1 MHYKTRDRSPKKPT
15 LVEQTPPPRRS
26 AVLYARVSSRD
37 QEREGFSIPAQQK
50 LIHEYAASHGFQIL
64 EEFIDVET
72 AKKSGRTNFTR
83 MLAYVRKR
91 KVNPPVVLVEKTDR
105 LYRNLKDWVIVDE
118 MKTEIHL
125 VKENVVISE
134 DSRSSEKFM
143 HGIKV
148 LMAKNYVDNLS
159 EEVKKGM
166 FMKAEEG
173 HWPSRAPFGYLNRR
187 DGDKSYIV
195 PDPERALMVR
205 NLFEMYDKGG
215 HSIED
220 LATYARSFGLTGRL
234 GGKLLPGQIHI
245 ILRNPIYAGQFRFA
259 GTLYRS
265 KDPTLVSA
273 DLFERVQARLDGHP
287 DTRPGP
293 RNLLYQGLMTC
304 GHCGAKVTGEV
315 HKGKYTYYRCAQLCT
330 KDKYTYVREERIA
343 ELLAQTVVRGLQL
356 PADKLA
362 FAART
367 LKLARVDIVRETEVR
382 LADARARYDRLKRLL
397 DKAYED
403 KLDGRIDDA
412 FFARK
417 RLEWEEGMQIA
428 HEDVSRYTRSDLK
441 VMDTA
446 LEVLELVSSA
456 YEAFIRKEP
465 SQQRKLLNLLLSNCE
480 LRSGTLYPAYRKPFD
495 ALAEFASDKN
505 TDGAESATSDL
516 RHQVW
521 SGRRDLNPRPLGP
534 EPSALAR
541 LRYAPSGP
549 ELLPRGCGVKEEES
563 GGAMVGAV
571 HPQEEALLTGSQGTR
586 RHRAQGE
593 ALAERPRFSLG

>member
-1 MHYKTRDRSPKKPT
+1 MHYKTRDRKPKKLT
-15 LVEQTPPPRRS
+15 LVEDAPVARRP

-50 LIHEYAASHGFQIL
+50 AIHEYAASKGFHIL
-64 EEFIDVET
+64 EEFIDIET

-91 KVNPPVVLVEKTDR
+91 HVNPPVVLVEKTDR

-166 FMKAEEG
+166 DMKAEEG

-187 DGDKSYIV
+187 DGDKSFIV

-205 NLFEMYDKGG
+205 NLFELYDKGG
-215 HSIED
+215 HSILD
-220 LATYARSFGLTGRL
+220 LAAYARGAGLTGRL
-234 GGKLLPGQIHI
+234 GGRLIAGQLHI
-245 ILRNPIYAGQFRFA
+245 ILRNPIYSGEFRY
-259 GTLYRS
+259 GGKLYRS
-265 KDPTLVSA
+265 KDPVLVDR
-273 DLFERVQARLDGHP
+273 DLWQRVQDRLDGHP

-304 GHCGAKVTGEV
+304 GHCGAKITGEV
-315 HKGKYTYYRCAQLCT
+315 KREKYTYYRCSQLCT
-330 KDKYTYVREERIA
+330 KDEHTYVREERIA
-343 ELLAQTVVRGLQL
+343 QMLAETVVRGLQL
-356 PADKLA
+356 KPEPLA
-362 FAART
+362 VAAKV
-367 LKLARVDIVRETEVR
+367 LKSARVDVVHETEVR
-382 LADARARYDRLKRLL
+382 LADARARFDRFKRLL

-403 KLDGRIDDA
+403 KLDGRIDEA

-417 RLEWEEGMQIA
+417 RFEWEEQMQAA
-428 HEDVSRYTRSDLK
+428 HEDVLRYTRADLK

-446 LEVLELVSSA
+446 LQVLELVSSA
-456 YEAFIRKEP
+456 YNAFIRKTP
-465 SQQRKLLNLLLSNCE
+465 SQQRALLNLLLSNCE
-480 LRSGTLYPAYRKPFD
+480 LRSGVITATYREPFNY
-495 ALAEFASDKN
+495 LADFAKAGND
-505 TDGAESATSDL
+505 DGAESGDPDL

-521 SGRRDLNPRPLGP
+521 SGQPDSNRRLPAPKAG
-534 EPSALAR
+534 AL
-541 LRYAPSGP
+541 PG
-549 ELLPRGCGVKEEES
+549 
-563 GGAMVGAV
+563 
-571 HPQEEALLTGSQGTR
+571 
-586 RHRAQGE
+586 
-593 ALAERPRFSLG
+593 

>member
-1 MHYKTRDRSPKKPT
+1 MHYKSRDRTPKKPT
-15 LVEQTPPPRRS
+15 VAEALPPARRP

-50 LIHEYAASHGFQIL
+50 SIHEYAASHGFSIV

-72 AKKSGRTNFTR
+72 AKKSGRTNFTK

-91 KVNPPVVLVEKTDR
+91 RVNPPVVLVEKTDR

-134 DSRSSEKFM
+134 ESRSSEKFM

-166 FMKAEEG
+166 YMKAEEG

-215 HSIED
+215 HSIDD
-220 LATYARSFGLTGRL
+220 LAKYAHSFGLTGRL
-234 GGKLLPGQIHI
+234 GGKLIAGQIHV
-245 ILRNPIYAGQFRFA
+245 ILRNPIYAGQFRFG
-259 GTLYRS
+259 GTMYRS
-265 KDPTLVSA
+265 KDPVLVA
-273 DLFERVQARLDGHP
+273 RNVWDRVQARLDGFP

-293 RNLLYQGLMTC
+293 RNFVYQGLLTC
-304 GHCGAKVTGEV
+304 GGCGAAITAEQK
-315 HKGKYTYYRCAQLCT
+315 KGKYTYYRCAQLCEANQ
-330 KDKYTYVREERIA
+330 YVREERLT
-343 ELLAQTVVRGLQL
+343 ELLATTVVRALQL
-356 PADKLA
+356 GPDALGYA
-362 FAART
+362 TAV
-367 LKLARVDIVRETEVR
+367 LKTARVDVVRETEVR
-382 LADARARYDRLKRLL
+382 LADARSRYDRLKRLL

-403 KLDGRIDDA
+403 KLEGRIDDA

-417 RLEWEEGMQIA
+417 RLEWEEGMNSA
-428 HEDVSRYTRSDLK
+428 HEDVARYTRADLK
-441 VMDTA
+441 VMDVA

-465 SQQRKLLNLLLSNCE
+465 SQQRALLNLLLSNCE
-480 LRSGTLYPAYRKPFD
+480 LRSGVLTPTYRKPFD
-495 ALAEFASDKN
+495 ALAELAKAGNS
-505 TDGAESATSDL
+505 DGAESATPDL
-516 RHQVW
+516 RHHVW
-521 SGRRDLNPRPLGP
+521 SGRRDSNPRPLAP
-534 EPSALAR
+534 KASAL
-541 LRYAPSGP
+541 PG
-549 ELLPRGCGVKEEES
+549 
-563 GGAMVGAV
+563 
-571 HPQEEALLTGSQGTR
+571 
-586 RHRAQGE
+586 
-593 ALAERPRFSLG
+593 